1 MLGYIEE
8 GNACCWMANFPFAL
22 SSKLDASVIDT
33 NSDVKM
39 ELIL

>member
-1 MLGYIEE
+1 MLLDGY
-8 GNACCWMANFPFAL
+8 FPFVL